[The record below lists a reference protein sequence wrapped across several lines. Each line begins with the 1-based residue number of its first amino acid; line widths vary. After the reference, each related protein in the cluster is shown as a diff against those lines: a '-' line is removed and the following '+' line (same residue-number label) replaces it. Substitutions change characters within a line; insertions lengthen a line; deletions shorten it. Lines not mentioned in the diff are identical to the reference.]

1 MPILDAAD
9 LALRLSSVRLL
20 DARQDPAD
28 FAAGHLPGALH
39 ADLNRHLS
47 TASDPGFDPA
57 RGGRHPL
64 PDPARFAAQL
74 GAWGIGPDTP
84 VVAYDASGGGNAAAR
99 LWWMLRAL
107 GHERAYVLDGGLPAA
122 LAAGLTLTTGQ
133 VPVAPRPPYPAAAWA
148 RPLASLEEVAHRRRD
163 PAFKVLD
170 VRAPERYR
178 GESETLD
185 PVAGHIPGALNAHW
199 MDNLGPDGRFREP
212 GALRRDFLALL
223 DGTPVDRLTV
233 HCGSGV
239 TACHTLLALEHA
251 GLPGAAL
258 YVGSWSEWCR
268 SGRDMDQGGRAGEG
282 TR

>member
-1 MPILDAAD
+1 MPILDADA
-9 LALRLSSVRLL
+9 LAARLPSVRLL

-74 GAWGIGPDTP
+74 GTWGIGPDTE

-107 GHERAYVLDGGLPAA
+107 GHERVSVLDGGLPAA
-122 LAAGLTLTTGQ
+122 LAAGLALTTK
-133 VPVAPRPPYPAAAWA
+133 VAPVAARPPYPAGAWS
-148 RPLASLEEVAHRRRD
+148 RPLAGLEDVARRRRD

-185 PVAGHIPGALNAHW
+185 PVAGHIPGALNAYW

-212 GALRRDFLALL
+212 GALRRGFLDLL

-239 TACHTLLALEHA
+239 TACHTLLALEHS

-268 SGRDMDQGGRAGEG
+268 SGREMDLGGRAAEG
-282 TR
+282 AR